1 MELPLYQK
9 HLIEAMRLG
18 NKVWMDNF
26 NKITYHIKIKDSIK
40 LINEP
45 TIATLLWRGLIK
57 MNGNSIVLTDLGCE
71 ISLVSNNNNKK
82 TRYSIK

>member
-9 HLIEAMRLG
+9 HLIEAMRLD

>member
-9 HLIEAMRLG
+9 HLIDAMRLG

>member
-18 NKVWMDNF
+18 HNVWMDSF
-26 NKITYHIKIKDSIK
+26 NKITYHIKIKKSIK
-40 LINEP
+40 EINEP

-57 MNGNSIVLTDLGCE
+57 MSGNSIVLTDLG
-71 ISLVSNNNNKK
+71 INVTLTSIGGDKK
-82 TRYSIK
+82 TLYSII

>member
-18 NKVWMDNF
+18 HKVWMDNF
-26 NKITYHIKIKDSIK
+26 NKITYHIKIKDRIK

-57 MNGNSIVLTDLGCE
+57 MNCNSIVLTDLGNKVN
-71 ISLVSNNNNKK
+71 LVSIDNNKK
-82 TRYSIK
+82 TIYSIK